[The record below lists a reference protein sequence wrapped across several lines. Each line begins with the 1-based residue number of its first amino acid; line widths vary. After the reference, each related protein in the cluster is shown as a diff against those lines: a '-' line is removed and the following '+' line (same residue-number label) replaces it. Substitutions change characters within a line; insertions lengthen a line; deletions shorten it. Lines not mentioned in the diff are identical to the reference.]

1 VPTPEIT
8 SYRDP
13 LDLLRRF
20 APTPLK
26 THMKLDF
33 ATVLLETNDLSFFP
47 SPWQPHVQSP
57 RNPLPSANSA
67 QSTHCLWKIVRDV
80 DVDHKIT
87 ETSIVMAG
95 SLIVYSMG
103 PACVIGAD
111 RERKEILAFIGL
123 EVDARTFRESILPA
137 LCRLTEFVM
146 RQETP
151 QALRAAEVAVGGRYN
166 A

>member
-1 VPTPEIT
+1 MPAHEIT

-26 THMKLDF
+26 THVYLEF
-33 ATVLLETNDLSFFP
+33 ANVLLETNDLSFFP
-47 SPWQPHVQSP
+47 SLSLLNPSISSAPSPSSQP
-57 RNPLPSANSA
+57 
-67 QSTHCLWKIVRDV
+67 CLWKIVRDV
-80 DVDHKIT
+80 DVRLKIA
-87 ETSIVMAG
+87 EASIVMAG

-111 RERKEILAFIGL
+111 RERKEILAFLGV
-123 EVDARTFRESILPA
+123 EVDARIFQEAILPA

-151 QALRAAEVAVGGRYN
+151 QPARVAPVAVGDPCN

>member
-1 VPTPEIT
+1 VSAIEIA

-26 THMKLDF
+26 TQFHLAF
-33 ATVLLETNDLSFFP
+33 ANVLLETNDLSFFP
-47 SPWQPHVQSP
+47 SLPLHASTLSSSQP
-57 RNPLPSANSA
+57 
-67 QSTHCLWKIVRDV
+67 CLWKIVRDV
-80 DVDHKIT
+80 DVRLKIA
-87 ETSIVMAG
+87 EASIVMAG

-103 PACVIGAD
+103 PACMIAAD
-111 RERKEILAFIGL
+111 RERKEILAFIGI
-123 EVDARTFRESILPA
+123 EVDARVFQESVLPA

-146 RQETP
+146 RQQT
-151 QALRAAEVAVGGRYN
+151 QQTVRATEVALGDPCN

>member
-1 VPTPEIT
+1 VPVHEII
-8 SYRDP
+8 SRRDP

-26 THMKLDF
+26 THVQLEF
-33 ATVLLETNDLSFFP
+33 ANVLLETNDLSFFTSLSLLSP
-47 SPWQPHVQSP
+47 STSAPSSQP
-57 RNPLPSANSA
+57 
-67 QSTHCLWKIVRDV
+67 CLWKIVRDV
-80 DVDHKIT
+80 DVRLKIT
-87 ETSIVMAG
+87 EASIVMAG

-103 PACVIGAD
+103 PACMIGAD

-123 EVDARTFRESILPA
+123 EVDACCFQESVLPA

-146 RQETP
+146 RQETSQP
-151 QALRAAEVAVGGRYN
+151 VRASEVAIGDPCN

>member
-1 VPTPEIT
+1 VPAPEIT

-20 APTPLK
+20 VPTPLK
-26 THMKLDF
+26 THVHLEF
-33 ATVLLETNDLSFFP
+33 ANVLLETNDLGFFP
-47 SPWQPHVQSP
+47 SLSLLSSSISAPSSQP
-57 RNPLPSANSA
+57 
-67 QSTHCLWKIVRDV
+67 CLWKIVRDV
-80 DVDHKIT
+80 DVRLKLT
-87 ETSIVMAG
+87 EASIVMAG

-103 PACVIGAD
+103 PACMIGAD

-123 EVDARTFRESILPA
+123 EVDARIFQESILPA

-151 QALRAAEVAVGGRYN
+151 QPFRVSEVAIGDPCN

>member
-26 THMKLDF
+26 TQVQLNF

-47 SPWQPHVQSP
+47 SPLQPHEQSS
-57 RNPLPSANSA
+57 RNPLPSANSTHA
-67 QSTHCLWKIVRDV
+67 PHCLWKIVRDV
-80 DVDHKIT
+80 DVHDKIT

-103 PACVIGAD
+103 PACVVGAD
-111 RERKEILAFIGL
+111 RQRKEILAFIGH
-123 EVDARTFRESILPA
+123 EVDAGTFQESILPA
-137 LCRLTEFVM
+137 LCRLTEFVV

-151 QALRAAEVAVGGRYN
+151 QALRAAEVAVGGQCN